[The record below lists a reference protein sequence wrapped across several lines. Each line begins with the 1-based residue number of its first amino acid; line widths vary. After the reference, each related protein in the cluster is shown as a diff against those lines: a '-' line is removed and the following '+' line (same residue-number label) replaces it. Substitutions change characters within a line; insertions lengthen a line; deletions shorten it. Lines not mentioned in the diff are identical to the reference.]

1 MTPAGRPVSHE
12 DTVLTQRTW
21 PTVGAP
27 VLVLPLG
34 STEQHGPHLP
44 VDTDTAIAAAVA
56 HQLAHRLHSE
66 GIHALVAPPLAY
78 GASGEHAG
86 FPGTVSLGHEALT
99 ALLVE
104 YGRSA
109 LIWAAR
115 MLIVNGHGGNT
126 ASLSKAV
133 PQLVYEA
140 RDVGWVPCANGAG
153 LPGPDDDTH
162 AGRIETSLMLH
173 IAPDRVQ
180 MEKAEPGVTE
190 PLGRILP
197 KLMTDGVRGV
207 TSNGVLGD
215 PTGANA
221 YEGQQLLKD
230 VVETA
235 YHSYSAWD
243 RTETGCLRFP
253 SQE

>member
-1 MTPAGRPVSHE
+1 MIPSEGPASAE
-12 DTVLTQRTW
+12 DTVLTRQTW

-44 VDTDTAIAAAVA
+44 VDTDTAIAEAVA

-66 GIHALVAPPLAY
+66 GVRALVAPPLAY

-86 FPGTVSLGHEALT
+86 FPGTVSLGHEALNSV
-99 ALLVE
+99 LLE

-109 LIWAAR
+109 LIWAER
-115 MLIVNGHGGNT
+115 LLIVNGHGGNT

-133 PQLVYEA
+133 PQLVFEA
-140 RDVGWVPCANGAG
+140 RDVAWIPCANGAG

-173 IAPDRVQ
+173 IAPDRVR
-180 MEKAEPGVTE
+180 MDKAEPGVTE
-190 PLGRILP
+190 PLGSILP
-197 KLMTDGVRGV
+197 KLMTDGVKGV
-207 TSNGVLGD
+207 TTNGVLGD
-215 PTGANA
+215 PTGADA
-221 YEGQQLLKD
+221 QQGQQLLQD

-235 YHSYSAWD
+235 YQRYSAWD
-243 RTETGCLRFP
+243 RAENGCLRFP
-253 SQE
+253 SMD